1 MSGRTLAHLADQVL
15 NRPLLLAP
23 EKLSVVMAALD
34 GRLGFDAADALT
46 PIPDASRFIG
56 SRTDRK
62 NGAPLSY
69 SRTDNGVAIIP
80 LVGSFVNRG
89 AYIGASSGLLSYEG
103 VAHQLRQAGADPK
116 VRTVILDM
124 ESGGGQALGAFE
136 TACAVRDLAA
146 AKPVT
151 AVVNGMACSA
161 AYAIASAATRIIT
174 TESGISGS
182 IGVVLLHVDREA
194 AMTKA
199 GLKPTFIHAG
209 AHKVDGNPY
218 QALSDDVR
226 AGLQAEIDTLMS
238 MFVSC
243 VAAGRKNLTEAA
255 VRATEARTFMGQ
267 EAVTAGLADEV
278 GSFESA
284 LAALSG
290 DRNRPARRAPQ
301 NTPTSTATPRSTT
314 TMDEDE
320 KSIRVDERARV
331 KAITSAPEARGRER
345 QALALALST
354 GLAVDEAVEIMAAS
368 PAMPAAGSD
377 AASFGSRME
386 ARKELSLDQE
396 AALNAP
402 GPDAIVWDDI
412 AADTNAK
419 AGVLAPSARG

>member
-23 EKLSVVMAALD
+23 EKLSIIMAALD
-34 GRLGFDAADALT
+34 GRLGFDAADALA

-56 SRTDRK
+56 SRTERRT
-62 NGAPLSY
+62 GAPLSY
-69 SRTDNGVAIIP
+69 SRTDEGVAIIP

-89 AYIGASSGLLSYEG
+89 AYIGASSGLISYEG
-103 VAHQLRQAGADPK
+103 VVHQLRQAGADPK
-116 VRTVILDM
+116 TKAVILDM

-136 TACAVRDLAA
+136 AARAVRDLAA
-146 AKPVT
+146 SKPVT

-194 AMTKA
+194 AMAKA
-199 GLKPTFIHAG
+199 GLKATFIHAG

-226 AGLQAEIDTLMS
+226 AGLQSEIDTLMS
-238 MFVSC
+238 MFVGC
-243 VAAGRKNLTEAA
+243 VTAGRKNLTAAA
-255 VRATEARTFMGQ
+255 VRGTEARTFMGA
-267 EAVTAGLADEV
+267 EAVAAGLADAV

-290 DRNRPARRAPQ
+290 DRNRQVRRAPQ
-301 NTPTSTATPRSTT
+301 NTPLPSSRSTKN
-314 TMDEDE
+314 MDEDE
-320 KSIRVDERARV
+320 KAIRADERARI
-331 KAITSAPEARGRER
+331 KSITSAPEACGRER
-345 QALALALST
+345 QALALAVSTSLS
-354 GLAVDEAVEIMAAS
+354 LDESVEIMAAS
-368 PAMPAAGSD
+368 PVTPAAAASD
-377 AASFGSRME
+377 AASFGARMGARQPLDLDAEPATTAAGPE
-386 ARKELSLDQE
+386 AFS
-396 AALNAP
+396 
-402 GPDAIVWDDI
+402 WDDVT
-412 AADTNAK
+412 ADTNAK

>member
-23 EKLSVVMAALD
+23 EKLSIIMAALD
-34 GRLGFDAADALT
+34 GRLGFDAVDALT
-46 PIPDASRFIG
+46 PIPEASRFIG
-56 SRTDRK
+56 SRTERRT
-62 NGAPLSY
+62 GAALSY
-69 SRTDNGVAIIP
+69 SRTDDGVAIIP
-80 LVGSFVNRG
+80 LIGSFVNRG
-89 AYIGASSGLLSYEG
+89 AYIGASSGVISYEG

-116 VRTVILDM
+116 VRAVILDL

-136 TACAVRDLAA
+136 TARAVRDLAA

-161 AYAIASAATRIIT
+161 AYAIASAATRIVT

-182 IGVVLLHVDREA
+182 IGVVLLHVNRQD

-218 QALSDDVR
+218 QALSDDAR
-226 AGLQAEIDTLMS
+226 AGLQAEIDTLMA
-238 MFVSC
+238 MFVGC

-267 EAVTAGLADEV
+267 EAVAAGLADAV

-284 LAALSG
+284 LADLSG
-290 DRNRPARRAPQ
+290 GRTRQVRRAPQ
-301 NTPTSTATPRSTT
+301 HPPLSTRSTT
-314 TMDEDE
+314 KMEDE
-320 KSIRVDERARV
+320 EKAIRADERARV
-331 KAITSAPEARGRER
+331 KAITSAPEARGREK

-354 GLAVDEAVEIMAAS
+354 GLAVEEAVEIMAAS

-377 AASFGSRME
+377 AASFGARMD
-386 ARKELSLDQE
+386 ARRALELDAE
-396 AALNAP
+396 PATAA

-412 AADTNAK
+412 AADTNTK
-419 AGVLAPSARG
+419 AGVSAPSHRG